1 MTPPPVRVTAS
12 AIAHHTA
19 WARFVCY
26 PSLLSH
32 FLGGRLATRPML
44 RVLVELPRA
53 SASTIRCAILAPPGP
68 RNLPI
73 SATHAADAVSGSATE
88 VRAVAEVCRNAS
100 GDSSPLVAFQSG
112 GPRFESRTAHQQLS
126 A

>member
-44 RVLVELPRA
+44 RVLAELPRA
-53 SASTIRCAILAPPGP
+53 TCASLLEFDAARQIDVGRRLGDEIASPSARAGP
-68 RNLPI
+68 RCRGAMPP
-73 SATHAADAVSGSATE
+73 
-88 VRAVAEVCRNAS
+88 RARELRRAR
-100 GDSSPLVAFQSG
+100 
-112 GPRFESRTAHQQLS
+112 
-126 A
+126 